1 MGRLQSWYHWV
12 FTDRALFLT
21 ENKRLRDDN
30 KRLTDAKR
38 QFKDIATELARLRR
52 EQRRARTVMD
62 KMLQQQKEQRYWTRV
77 YEGQLQAILRHLYLD
92 SNELSYPSKLSAQR
106 FRLVSQN
113 EEDGMTWALLSE
125 IGATNRRFVDIGCG
139 LNGGNSGFLAREC
152 GWSGLMIDAD
162 QRKADRAARRYGSR
176 VKGVAAWVT
185 RDNINELLEK
195 QGVDRDVDLLSIDVD
210 GVDYWIWDALER
222 CSPRVVII
230 EYNALFGSSRSV
242 AVPYDHN
249 FDRRALG
256 WVDEEHA
263 DWARHFYGAS
273 LSALTKLGGRKGYRL
288 VAAEPAG
295 TNAYFLR
302 NDVGSEIPACEVIS
316 AYHIGE
322 RHNSHIQRT
331 GEDIYDFVERAGLQ
345 LLAV

>member
-12 FTDRALFLT
+12 FTDRALFLS

-30 KRLTDAKR
+30 KRLTEAKQ
-38 QFKDIATELARLRR
+38 QFKDIATELTQLRR

-77 YEGQLQAILRHLYLD
+77 YEGQLQAILRNLYLD

-125 IGATNRRFVDIGCG
+125 IGATNRRFIDIGCG

-162 QRKADRAARRYGSR
+162 QRKTDRAARRYGSR
-176 VKGVAAWVT
+176 VKGVAAWIT

-222 CSPRVVII
+222 CSPRLVII

-242 AVPYDHN
+242 VVPYDHN
-249 FDRRALG
+249 FESYRVSRRP
-256 WVDEEHA
+256 HC
-263 DWARHFYGAS
+263 
-273 LSALTKLGGRKGYRL
+273 LGGWGLWDVQVGFLWKCANVPSGWSRSTGRPTPQRGRCCSRWRRSS
-288 VAAEPAG
+288 AA
-295 TNAYFLR
+295 R
-302 NDVGSEIPACEVIS
+302 RRRCGSGCGRRSVMLG
-316 AYHIGE
+316 IG
-322 RHNSHIQRT
+322 
-331 GEDIYDFVERAGLQ
+331 RA
-345 LLAV
+345 